1 MKNKE
6 VILIDFDGTI
16 SPSHGFTEAPLSDAI
31 SAIKKLYQNY
41 TIGIYSC
48 RFNLEI
54 CDRKDGEKVIEYLKK
69 YEIPYDFIQYDKPL
83 FKAVIDDRAYNPDH
97 IGWSGILNILTG
109 LDPTI

>member
-16 SPSHGFTEAPLSDAI
+16 SPSHGFTEVPLPDTV
-31 SAIKKLYQNY
+31 SAIKKLYEKY

-69 YEIPYDFIQYDKPL
+69 YEIPYDFIEYDKPL
-83 FKAVIDDRAYNPDH
+83 FKAIIDDRSYNP
-97 IGWSGILNILTG
+97 NIFSWLQIQNHLTS
-109 LDPTI
+109 